1 MCPLPLRLTG
11 LTLMGG
17 LCGLCG
23 PRGLY
28 GLCGL
33 CAGPGHRRGFLIDGA
48 PKAPRGP
55 EVGAGLVPLGPE
67 PPPLTMVEMPM
78 GVCVTAG
85 LVV

>member
-17 LCGLCG
+17 LCGLCS

-48 PKAPRGP
+48 RMARKWG
-55 EVGAGLVPLGPE
+55 GLGTLGPRA
-67 PPPLTMVEMPM
+67 PPLMTIEMPM
-78 GVCVTAG
+78 GVCVCVTAG